1 MAAYQIAFLVHFIVV
16 SQFHLCLTHFD
27 SRYDEFV
34 FADPSPALVDAIA
47 KAANPCR
54 PTCCCS
60 VSFNAPRPPPAPLLL
75 LIPSVHT
82 RSRVAYARRGSRSPA
97 RSCTCYFRNSP
108 MFFVFAPDSHPLRA
122 SQPPHS
128 GPAAHHER
136 CAEASDGRN
145 CNAQK
150 QARHTPTPTTHFTGL
165 NPQSPSGTR
174 LHATRPI
181 ASPTS

>member
-1 MAAYQIAFLVHFIVV
+1 MLPYKMKKKNKVCTIL
-16 SQFHLCLTHFD
+16 FHPPPPPPP
-27 SRYDEFV
+27 
-34 FADPSPALVDAIA
+34 PSFFFFFP
-47 KAANPCR
+47 P
-54 PTCCCS
+54 PPP
-60 VSFNAPRPPPAPLLL
+60 PRPSSPPHPISAHPV
-75 LIPSVHT
+75 PSCL
-82 RSRVAYARRGSRSPA
+82 RSKGLSFPRPKLYVLFSKF
-97 RSCTCYFRNSP
+97 THV
-108 MFFVFAPDSHPLRA
+108 FFFAPDSHPLRA